1 MYCECSEFDAK
12 NDGIKESL
20 LKKIKDS
27 RINTKKRKVRM
38 QMERQR
44 DREMGGFFFFY
55 FILEIY
61 NLYFSIFL
69 DNYVVLLMNL
79 SSINFDFSIFQE

>member
-12 NDGIKESL
+12 NDWIKESL

-27 RINTKKRKVRM
+27 RINTKKRKVGM

-44 DREMGGFFFFY
+44 DREMGGFFFSFV
-55 FILEIY
+55 LEIY
-61 NLYFSIFL
+61 NLYF
-69 DNYVVLLMNL
+69 NL
-79 SSINFDFSIFQE
+79 FQNI